1 MQKKD
6 FLLKRYQWL
15 LIGFLVLIVC
25 LSTASFHFIQNQ
37 EQKKTHQNHKTKTA
51 PAHYTTLKEKAAQ
64 SGSLEQLVNK
74 THTLSR
80 DYVPHDLVT
89 LNVKSVRA
97 VQLRKEAAEALYRMF
112 DAASKNGVTL
122 AANSGYRSYGDQ
134 EKIFTQH
141 VQTMGEAKANA
152 ISSKPG
158 ESEHQ
163 LGLAIDLTCAEMSG
177 DLQQSF
183 ENTAEGK
190 WVQAHAQDYGFII
203 RFPKGAEAQTGYEYE
218 PWHLRYVGVSLAQK
232 IKKSG
237 LCYEAYLKKYGADRV
252 K

>member
-37 EQKKTHQNHKTKTA
+37 EQKKTHQNRKTTT
-51 PAHYTTLKEKAAQ
+51 AHYTTLKEKAAQ

-80 DYVPHDLVT
+80 DYVPQDLVT

-97 VQLRKEAAEALYRMF
+97 VRLRKEAAEALYRMF

-122 AANSGYRSYGDQ
+122 VANSGYRSYGDQ

-163 LGLAIDLTCAEMSG
+163 TGLAVDLTCAEMSG

>member
-37 EQKKTHQNHKTKTA
+37 EQKKTHQNRKTKT
-51 PAHYTTLKEKAAQ
+51 AHYTTLKEKAAQ

-80 DYVPHDLVT
+80 DYVPQDLVT

-97 VQLRKEAAEALYRMF
+97 IQLRKEASEALYRMF

-122 AANSGYRSYGDQ
+122 VANSGYRSYGDQ

-163 LGLAIDLTCAEMSG
+163 TGLAVDLTCAEMSG

>member
-25 LSTASFHFIQNQ
+25 LSTASFHFIKNQ
-37 EQKKTHQNHKTKTA
+37 EQTKTNKTKKA
-51 PAHYTTLKEKAAQ
+51 AASSYTTLKDKAAQ
-64 SGSLEQLVNK
+64 SGSVEQLVNK
-74 THTLSR
+74 TYHLSR
-80 DYVPHDLVT
+80 DYVPGDLVT
-89 LNVKSVRA
+89 LNVQSVRP
-97 VQLRKEAAEALYRMF
+97 VQLRKEAAAALTQMF
-112 DAASKNGVTL
+112 GAAAKEGITL
-122 AANSGYRSYGDQ
+122 VANSGYRSYEDQ
-134 EKIFTQH
+134 EKIFAQH

-152 ISSKPG
+152 ISSKAG

-163 LGLAIDLTCAEMSG
+163 LGLAVDLTCAEMSG

-190 WVQAHAQDYGFII
+190 WIAAHAQDYGYII

-218 PWHLRYVGVSLAQK
+218 PWHVRYVGVSLAQK

-237 LCYEAYLKKYGADRV
+237 LCYEAYLKKHGADRV
-252 K
+252 Q

>member
-15 LIGFLVLIVC
+15 LIGFLALIVC
-25 LSTASFHFIQNQ
+25 LSTVSFHFIKNQ
-37 EQKKTHQNHKTKTA
+37 EQTKKTKAKTKTA
-51 PAHYTTLKEKAAQ
+51 QTQPYTTLKEKAAQ
-64 SGSLEQLVNK
+64 SGSVEQLVNK
-74 THTLSR
+74 THTVSR
-80 DYVPHDLVT
+80 NYVPQDLVT

-97 VQLRKEAAEALYRMF
+97 VQLRKEAAEALSRMF
-112 DAASKNGVTL
+112 DAASRDGAVL
-122 AANSGYRSYGDQ
+122 VANSGYRSYEDQ
-134 EKIFTQH
+134 ETIFNQHTQSL
-141 VQTMGEAKANA
+141 GEAKANA

-190 WVQAHAQDYGFII
+190 WLQAHAQDYGFII

-237 LCYEAYLKKYGADRV
+237 LCYEAYLKKYGATRV
-252 K
+252 Q